1 MHHILNTG
9 RKYGRIALRL
19 LYPVRCPFCDE
30 IVPGFEKLICDTC
43 REELTPIKDYCMKC
57 GKHVGQGEEYC
68 SSCREISHNFSRG
81 RCPLPYEG
89 KTRKSIYR
97 YKYGNRQ
104 EYAKA
109 YARLMAEEMSDFI

>member
-43 REELTPIKDYCMKC
+43 REE
-57 GKHVGQGEEYC
+57 
-68 SSCREISHNFSRG
+68 
-81 RCPLPYEG
+81 
-89 KTRKSIYR
+89 
-97 YKYGNRQ
+97 
-104 EYAKA
+104 A
-109 YARLMAEEMSDFI
+109 YADKRLLHEVRKACRAGRRILQQLQGNIT

>member
-9 RKYGRIALRL
+9 RKYGQIALRL

-81 RCPLPYEG
+81 RCLLPYEG
-89 KTRKSIYR
+89 KQESLFIAINTETDRNMRKHMRSLWQ
-97 YKYGNRQ
+97 K
-104 EYAKA
+104 K
-109 YARLMAEEMSDFI
+109 